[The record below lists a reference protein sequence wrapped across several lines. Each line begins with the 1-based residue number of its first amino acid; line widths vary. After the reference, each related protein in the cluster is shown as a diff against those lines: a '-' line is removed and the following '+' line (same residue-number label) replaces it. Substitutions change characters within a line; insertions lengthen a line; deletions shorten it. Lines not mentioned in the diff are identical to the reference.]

1 MPTTPMTGRRR
12 LTQSELDMMMAAH
25 ERFLSGKPGGKR
37 AALRFLNLT
46 GLDFSGRN
54 LADADLSD
62 LDEALRHL
70 SLVPTAERGPAWY
83 AYSNALLEARAN
95 LEKP

>member
-1 MPTTPMTGRRR
+1 VCLLARHR
-12 LTQSELDMMMAAH
+12 
-25 ERFLSGKPGGKR
+25 PGGLSSFQGDGMS
-37 AALRFLNLT
+37 AA
-46 GLDFSGRN
+46 

-83 AYSNALLEARAN
+83 AYSDALLEARAN

>member
-1 MPTTPMTGRRR
+1 M
-12 LTQSELDMMMAAH
+12 SAA
-25 ERFLSGKPGGKR
+25 
-37 AALRFLNLT
+37 
-46 GLDFSGRN
+46 

-83 AYSNALLEARAN
+83 AYSDALLEARAT
-95 LEKP
+95 LEPRG

>member
-1 MPTTPMTGRRR
+1 M
-12 LTQSELDMMMAAH
+12 SAA
-25 ERFLSGKPGGKR
+25 
-37 AALRFLNLT
+37 
-46 GLDFSGRN
+46 

-70 SLVPTAERGPAWY
+70 SLVPISERGPAWY
-83 AYSNALLEARAN
+83 AYSDALLEARAN